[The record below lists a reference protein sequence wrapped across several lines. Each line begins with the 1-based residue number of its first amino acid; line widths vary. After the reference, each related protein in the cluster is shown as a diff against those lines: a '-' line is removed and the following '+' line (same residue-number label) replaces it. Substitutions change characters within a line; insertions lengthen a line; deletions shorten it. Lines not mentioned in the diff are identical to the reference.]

1 MLMKLNHNGEVITLN
16 ENEQAEIY
24 EFYRLHSTMERLVDV
39 LLENG
44 SPMRFSSN
52 EDLEIVAK
60 RVLLLE
66 DDYHL
71 SEDEAIETVF
81 DDENFI
87 NKYITY
93 ISEDISDRN
102 SL

>member
-39 LLENG
+39 LEEKG

-60 RVLLLE
+60 RVLSLE
-66 DDYHL
+66 NDYHI
-71 SEDEAIETVF
+71 SEAEAIDNVF
-81 DDENFI
+81 DDESYI
-87 NKYITY
+87 NNYITY
-93 ISEDISDRN
+93 INEEE
-102 SL
+102 